1 MSDQTTITIPR
12 YIAVSSMPDAQPH
25 RGWAVFNAD
34 DPENARIERYDDLE
48 SVPGYAS
55 SWRKLEDD
63 KAAWNACVEGALEGD
78 RYCLRA
84 LAAVPP
90 GERDQI
96 SKETG
101 VSFEIPGP
109 DQDVPWQAEVSY
121 VGEDFM
127 FPAPQSVQYTFAR
140 DEAVMIVREATRLA
154 NASDSRRH
162 GTLQLPA
169 SQPALWVTDALGAR
183 EIDDDCTVSEHI
195 EPFGTLAITG
205 TEVCLLGVAK
215 HSDDEVQA
223 GLCSIEALKAAFEI
237 KPDEIQDPKPELY
250 LVAWDDG
257 DVSLSSDDPERAMS
271 AFNRVILLSQPA
283 PGLETVDVFNPVK
296 MTLATGVEVTMSR
309 HDEPIG
315 MKFFDL
321 ESQDE
326 AASDV
331 PASRRKSG
339 PR

>member
-12 YIAVSSMPDAQPH
+12 YIAVSPMPDAQPH

-48 SVPGYAS
+48 NVPGYAS

-63 KAAWNACVEGALEGD
+63 KDAWHACVEGALEGD

-90 GERDQI
+90 GERDLI
-96 SKETG
+96 AKETG

-109 DQDVPWQAEVSY
+109 DQDVPWQAEAV
-121 VGEDFM
+121 VPEDSFLQE
-127 FPAPQSVQYTFAR
+127 PTAVQYTFTR
-140 DEAVMIVREATRLA
+140 NEAVMLVREATRLA
-154 NASDSRRH
+154 DIGGRSRRAELH
-162 GTLQLPA
+162 LPA
-169 SQPALWVTDALGAR
+169 GQPALWVADEVSAR
-183 EIDDDCTVSEHI
+183 EIDDESVVAEEV
-195 EPFGTLAITG
+195 EPFGTFVVTS
-205 TEVCLLGVAK
+205 TDVELLGDAK
-215 HSDDEVQA
+215 HGRASAQA
-223 GLCSIEALKAAFEI
+223 TLCSIEALKAAFEI
-237 KPDEIQDPKPELY
+237 KPEEIQDPKPELY

-271 AFNRVILLSQPA
+271 AFRRVTLLSQPE

-309 HDEPIG
+309 HEETIG
-315 MKFFDL
+315 AMFFDL